1 MNPAAYLEMAEIED
15 RHWWFRARRQIV
27 ASVISDLRLPSTV
40 KILEVGCG
48 TGGNLRMLSRFGDVS
63 ALEMDDA
70 ARAIAQSKAGS
81 LIEIRAG
88 HCPENIPY
96 EPASFDVICMLDVL
110 EHVER
115 DAETLVAIGK
125 LLKPGGT
132 VVLTVPAYQWMF
144 GPHDEFLHHK
154 RRYASS
160 GLRKLVVSAGLTVRR
175 LTYFN
180 TVLFPIAA
188 IVRLKSRL
196 MPAQVR
202 QNETTPPKVLN
213 WILQS
218 VFSSERHFISRMNFP
233 FGLSLLCTV
242 QSNSLS

>member
-1 MNPAAYLEMAEIED
+1 
-15 RHWWFRARRQIV
+15 
-27 ASVISDLRLPSTV
+27 
-40 KILEVGCG
+40 
-48 TGGNLRMLSRFGDVS
+48 
-63 ALEMDDA
+63 
-70 ARAIAQSKAGS
+70 
-81 LIEIRAG
+81 
-88 HCPENIPY
+88 
-96 EPASFDVICMLDVL
+96 MLDVL